1 MATPSERPVACPHYP
16 QCAGCALS
24 GTAYGEQLRRKH
36 RRVVDALAAH
46 PALADVAVPP
56 VVGATHLFGYRNQVK
71 LVARQARRGLLLGVY
86 RPGTHQVVDIAQ
98 CPVHQPPIN
107 AVLAAVRA
115 ALERSAAPI
124 YDERTH
130 DGWLRY
136 VIVRSSAWKKTA
148 QILLVVRDRR
158 WNGERRLLEQLRRV
172 RGVSSVVLNV
182 NETVGNVILGDQY
195 VAASGDAALLERV
208 GGLKLSHS
216 AGAFVQ
222 ANLPAARRVYE
233 NVLRWA
239 DPQPD
244 EVAVDLYAGVGA
256 ISFYLAAQA
265 SFVVGVEASERAV
278 LDAKRNIRLNGY
290 HNVRFLAAP
299 AAQGLAQAAERFGRI
314 SLVTLNPPRQGVDGE
329 TRAAIASCPARRA
342 VYVSCEP
349 STLAR
354 DLAWFCAR
362 GFAVAG
368 LQPYDLLPQTEHV
381 ETVVLIN
388 RTAAVA

>member
-1 MATPSERPVACPHYP
+1 VAAPSERPIACPHYP
-16 QCAGCALS
+16 QCVGCALS

-36 RRVVDALAAH
+36 RRVVDALAPF
-46 PALADVAVPP
+46 PALADLTVPP
-56 VVGATHLFGYRNQVK
+56 VIGAPRLFGYRNQVK
-71 LVARQARRGLLLGVY
+71 LVARRAGRGLLLGVY
-86 RPGTHQVVDIAQ
+86 RPGTHQVFDIAQ

-124 YDERTH
+124 YDERSH
-130 DGWLRY
+130 SGWLRY

-148 QILLVVRDRR
+148 QIILVVRDRQ
-158 WNGERRLLEQLRRV
+158 WGGERRLLEQLRRV
-172 RGVSSVVLNV
+172 RGVSSLVLNV
-182 NETVGNVILGDQY
+182 NEAAGNVILGDQY
-195 VAASGDAALLERV
+195 VAVSGEAALFERV
-208 GGLKLSHS
+208 GGLKLSNS

-222 ANLPAARRVYE
+222 ANLAAARRVYD

-239 DPQPD
+239 DPQPG
-244 EVAVDLYAGVGA
+244 EIAVDLYAGVGA
-256 ISFYLAAQA
+256 ISFYLASQA
-265 SFVVGVEASERAV
+265 RLVVGVEASSRAV

-299 AAQGLAQAAERFGRI
+299 AAQGLAQAAEQFGKI
-314 SLVTLNPPRQGVDGE
+314 DLVTLNPPRQGADGE
-329 TRAAIASCPARRA
+329 TRAAIAACAAHRV

-354 DLAWFCAR
+354 DLAWFGAR
-362 GFAVAG
+362 GYAVAA

-381 ETVVLIN
+381 ETVALLE
-388 RTAAVA
+388 RTV